1 VKETKANTQHKSII
15 SVLRAVAP
23 TLVCEHINFGLGS
36 RRSVVE
42 SDFYTK
48 LKKIDAQE
56 EKER

>member
-1 VKETKANTQHKSII
+1 
-15 SVLRAVAP
+15 VLRAVAP